1 MNHIEGTTPQL
12 KFVDRVFEAYRTRD
26 HNNIGPL
33 LSKNY
38 TYRSFPKIAD
48 LPDQT
53 KEKQLAVFGPKFARL
68 EKLDVHFQ
76 HRETILALE
85 FKSTTLSTSSTK

>member
-12 KFVDRVFEAYRTRD
+12 KLADRLFEAYRTRD
-26 HNNIGPL
+26 INNAVPF

-48 LPDQT
+48 VPDQT
-53 KEKQLAVFGPKFARL
+53 KKDHIEQFGPKFAAL
-68 EKLDVHFQ
+68 EKFDV
-76 HRETILALE
+76 RV
-85 FKSTTLSTSSTK
+85 